1 MISSVYKVKVSDRYG
16 QFYNKLCK
24 YLLSQEIVLT
34 NILSMKYQNNALN
47 APTTPTIRNMTGL
60 TSESVHD
67 LLEASQLPPVFEAMH
82 GDSIFAECST

>member
-1 MISSVYKVKVSDRYG
+1 
-16 QFYNKLCK
+16 
-24 YLLSQEIVLT
+24 
-34 NILSMKYQNNALN
+34 MKYQNNALN